1 MISLIDGNNFYVSC
15 ERVFNPKLRN
25 KPVVVLSNNDGC
37 VVSRSDEAKKLGI
50 KMGQPFFEIKPF
62 IKKHDIKYFSS
73 NYSLYGD
80 MSARIIKT
88 LEQFSPE
95 IEMYSIDE
103 AFIDLSH
110 VSQEKLHE
118 FGWKIKNTV
127 YQHTG
132 IPCGI
137 GISFTKS
144 LAKVANKI
152 AKKSAKAKGVL
163 ALYEQSHITEA
174 LKRTE
179 IGDLWGIGRKYAK
192 KLKENGV
199 NSALEYR
206 NLEIDWLRKNLT
218 INGVHLA
225 QELHGISC
233 LDLELFHEPKKS
245 ITVSRSFGRA
255 QSDFNDIFSALA
267 NHTAVACRKLRQEG
281 LEAQYFCIYLATS
294 YHKENFFSDSI
305 NIRLPYYTSFTPEY
319 LKYGLIALK
328 KIFKENKMY
337 KKCGILLF
345 DLKSKSTLPS
355 HLFDFRN
362 LEQENALIST
372 IDQINNRNGAS
383 SINFADLFINKNWTP
398 QRAHVSK
405 KYTTNLNE
413 LILAR

>member
-1 MISLIDGNNFYVSC
+1 MGRGYDSHSLCLKRILYNKTQKMISLIDGNNFYVSC

-245 ITVSRSFGRA
+245 ITVSRSFGRT

-305 NIRLPYYTSFTPEY
+305 NIRLPIIRV
-319 LKYGLIALK
+319 LRQNI
-328 KIFKENKMY
+328 
-337 KKCGILLF
+337 
-345 DLKSKSTLPS
+345 
-355 HLFDFRN
+355 
-362 LEQENALIST
+362 
-372 IDQINNRNGAS
+372 
-383 SINFADLFINKNWTP
+383 
-398 QRAHVSK
+398 
-405 KYTTNLNE
+405 
-413 LILAR
+413 